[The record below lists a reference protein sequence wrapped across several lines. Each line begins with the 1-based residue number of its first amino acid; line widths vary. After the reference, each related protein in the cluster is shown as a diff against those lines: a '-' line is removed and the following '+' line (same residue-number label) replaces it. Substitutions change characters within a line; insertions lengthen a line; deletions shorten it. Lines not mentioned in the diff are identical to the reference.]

1 MAQNKLIGR
10 NQLSSQFSDIPKS
23 QKIIIAVIVVLGFAL
38 IWYFSYFQA
47 LYSKAS
53 KLNSE
58 IVQLSEF
65 EKKLPL
71 EIKKYADI
79 SKKLQRYKEMLPE
92 KEEIPKLL
100 VDIHSTIAK
109 VGVSMN
115 KFSPQ
120 SVGTQNQNA
129 TYTTTPIQ
137 ISVTGTYNQIG
148 NTFEALSNMPR
159 LVKITDFSISP
170 PNEANNSILNVD
182 FKAETYSLKNPAQR
196 AKVGGAK

>member
-10 NQLSSQFSDIPKS
+10 NQLSSQFSYIPKS
-23 QKIIIAVIVVLGFAL
+23 QKITIAVIIVVGFAL

-58 IVQLSEF
+58 ITQLSEF

-79 SKKLQRYKEMLPE
+79 SEKLQRYKEMLPE

-120 SVGTQNQNA
+120 SSGTQNQNV
-129 TYTTTPIQ
+129 TYTTTLLQ
-137 ISVTGTYNQIG
+137 ISITGTYNQIG

-159 LVKITDFSISP
+159 LVKVTDFSISP
-170 PNEANNSILNVD
+170 SSNASSNVLNVD
-182 FKAETYSLKNPAQR
+182 FKAETYSLKNPTQN
-196 AKVGGAK
+196 AKIGGAK

>member
-1 MAQNKLIGR
+1 MAQNKLIGK
-10 NQLSSQFSDIPKS
+10 NQLSSQFSDIPQS
-23 QKIIIAVIVVLGFAL
+23 QKIIIAVIVVLGLAL

-47 LYSKAS
+47 LYSKA
-53 KLNSE
+53 KQLNSE
-58 IVQLSEF
+58 ITQLGEF
-65 EKKLPL
+65 ESKLPL
-71 EIKKYADI
+71 EMKKYADI

-120 SVGTQNQNA
+120 SMNTQSQNA

-170 PNEANNSILNVD
+170 SSEANGGILNVD
-182 FKAETYSLKNPAQR
+182 FKAETYSLKNPTQK
-196 AKVGGAK
+196 AKNGEAK